1 MSSREQLILGEFE
14 TRLKAAPVGA
24 IPFPAGLTVS
34 RARLRENTSA
44 NLPHA
49 SIYPIESTTDR
60 RGSTSETALTVK
72 VVLWGKGLAETPIDQ
87 VLDPL
92 WLWAHQQLLTDESL
106 GGLAVS
112 VRPTTR
118 TWGFALHQAPF
129 GDLDLHFLVTYR
141 HAAADPSRLP

>member
-1 MSSREQLILGEFE
+1 MSSREQLILEEFK
-14 TRLKAAPVGA
+14 TRLTGSPLGA
-24 IPFPAGLTVS
+24 IPFPEGLTIS
-34 RARLRENTSA
+34 RCRVRENTVG
-44 NLPHA
+44 NLPHG
-49 SIYPIESTTDR
+49 SIYPIESVTDR
-60 RGSTSETALTVK
+60 RGSASETALTVK
-72 VVLWGKGLAETPIDQ
+72 VVFWAKGSGATPIDQ
-87 VLDPL
+87 ELDPL

-141 HAAADPSRLP
+141 HAAADPSRL